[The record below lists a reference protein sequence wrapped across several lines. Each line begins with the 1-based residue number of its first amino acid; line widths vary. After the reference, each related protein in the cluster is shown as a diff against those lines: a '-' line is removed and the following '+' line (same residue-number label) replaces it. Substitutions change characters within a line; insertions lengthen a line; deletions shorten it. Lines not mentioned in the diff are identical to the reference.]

1 MAVAAPDR
9 RVLMLD
15 PSPSNL
21 ASARKNFGSLTNLE
35 IMHGGLSSAV
45 GKMEARDA
53 TFNMEVGSEFP
64 LYTIDSLFH
73 EKGHKLAFAHLDVE
87 GLELDVL
94 HGALATIKES
104 QPIFTTEVRVHENHT
119 YTKELL
125 EFIFQLGYD
134 SYVIH
139 ESCGFPHM
147 DFRNLIN
154 LPRRISS
161 EVMRSDTFQLLDA
174 TRAFS
179 RAPPPSE
186 NANYDI
192 FKMVVPC
199 CELGNECCPGT
210 DVKDKDCCSEARVLE
225 WLKAHP
231 PETNPYMF
239 TWKAGRCKL
248 GRLGS
253 PPKSY
258 HLNKCIQSIDSSTS
272 FTPAKKEFGRFR
284 YRLSQRKKLP

>member
-104 QPIFTTEVRVHENHT
+104 QPIFT
-119 YTKELL
+119 
-125 EFIFQLGYD
+125 
-134 SYVIH
+134 
-139 ESCGFPHM
+139 
-147 DFRNLIN
+147 
-154 LPRRISS
+154 
-161 EVMRSDTFQLLDA
+161 
-174 TRAFS
+174 
-179 RAPPPSE
+179 
-186 NANYDI
+186 
-192 FKMVVPC
+192 
-199 CELGNECCPGT
+199 
-210 DVKDKDCCSEARVLE
+210 
-225 WLKAHP
+225 
-231 PETNPYMF
+231 
-239 TWKAGRCKL
+239 
-248 GRLGS
+248 
-253 PPKSY
+253 
-258 HLNKCIQSIDSSTS
+258 
-272 FTPAKKEFGRFR
+272 
-284 YRLSQRKKLP
+284 